1 MAEQM
6 ILESWESDEA
16 QDWESDEAIAE
27 SDESAEDIGEAA
39 PRRRK
44 TGYLPARGYSAGRGI
59 RGMKVSGPNGIS
71 TVSFPQSVAT
81 TAGTNSGLA
90 RQELARRS
98 LEERVERFE
107 RRLRA
112 QQKSELS
119 ATGLAFLAVGG
130 GLTVWSLVKASEQ
143 GFTFNGW
150 ANQESA
156 AGAAVLSAN
165 QLAAAAAR
173 SVMTGGG
180 YRHTTVSLVADIAAL
195 TQLAAFAFGNLYT
208 SSAGQAPSIVINDS
222 QLDDEHPSV
231 LQGLKPNAFAV
242 TRDTHKT
249 VQVIADSNNGNTY
262 RYVE

>member
-1 MAEQM
+1 MAKQM

-16 QDWESDEAIAE
+16 QDWEADEAIAE

-39 PRRRK
+39 RRRK
-44 TGYLPARGYSAGRGI
+44 GGYSPGRGI
-59 RGMKVSGPNGIS
+59 RGMTLSGPEGARKF
-71 TVSFPQSVAT
+71 SFPASVAT
-81 TAGTNSGLA
+81 TAETNRGLA
-90 RQELARRS
+90 NQELARRS
-98 LEERVERFE
+98 LEERLERFE

-150 ANQESA
+150 ASQESA

-165 QLAAAAAR
+165 QLAATAAR
-173 SVMTGGG
+173 SAMTGGG
-180 YRHTTVSLVADIAAL
+180 YRHTTVSLAADIAAL

-208 SSAGQAPSIVINDS
+208 PSGSGSLFAKPPIV
-222 QLDDEHPSV
+222 LDDADLSTDGLPA
-231 LQGLKPNAFAV
+231 LQSLKPNDIVV
-242 TRDTHKT
+242 TRQSHHTAQIIT
-249 VQVIADSNNGNTY
+249 DSKNNSNTY